1 MVKKGLIEYKILMI
15 SFGLGSDH
23 IREKDGIFA
32 ILCWLS
38 IVAGKL
44 CFLVLSIDHNKH
56 SNQPL
61 YTVERIANDYWK
73 LYGRHYYTR
82 YDYEG
87 VSTEQ
92 ADSLMQKLREKV
104 ESFSGACKLVL
115 ESDDE

>member
-1 MVKKGLIEYKILMI
+1 MVWVQITFEKKTVFLPFYVGCQLLLVNY
-15 SFGLGSDH
+15 
-23 IREKDGIFA
+23 
-32 ILCWLS
+32 
-38 IVAGKL
+38 V
-44 CFLVLSIDHNKH
+44 FLVLSIDHNKD

-104 ESFSGACKLVL
+104 ESFSQACKLVL

>member
-1 MVKKGLIEYKILMI
+1 MI

-38 IVAGKL
+38 IVASKL
-44 CFLVLSIDHNKH
+44 CFLVLSIDHNKD

-104 ESFSGACKLVL
+104 ESFSQACKLVL